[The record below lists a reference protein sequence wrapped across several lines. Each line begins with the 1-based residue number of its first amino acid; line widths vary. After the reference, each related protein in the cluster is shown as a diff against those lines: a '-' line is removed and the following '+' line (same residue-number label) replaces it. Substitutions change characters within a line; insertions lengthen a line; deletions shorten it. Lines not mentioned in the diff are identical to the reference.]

1 MSLLEKAQ
9 ELVGKAKHAAGR
21 ITGDHDTS
29 DAGDGGEAKPIRD
42 EGQDRISEAAQD
54 ARDRY
59 RGN

>member
-1 MSLLEKAQ
+1 VSLLEKAQ

-29 DAGDGGEAKPIRD
+29 DAGDGKAKPIRD